1 VGGEPRQ
8 NQAGMTTPEQIL
20 KGAWGI
26 TALLFLFMVVNFANK
41 IVVGLAAVPIM
52 RELQVPPERFG
63 QLIGSPFF
71 ALSTVSALVVCLV
84 ASRFETRRVLLA
96 LGIVGVL
103 VQLPMMWTVGFG
115 TLVACRFILG
125 VVDGPASPIA
135 TDALYKWFPD
145 SRRALPTIVMT
156 LGAGVGIVLE
166 SPLNW
171 LVVHYSW
178 HWAFAALAVLNALWL
193 VLWLAFGREGTIAQ
207 STVGSRGGGRGGGG
221 ERIPFRYLIFC
232 PSILAA
238 CCAGFASFGAT
249 ALGLTWF
256 TAYLVDGL
264 GYSQEVAGNLST
276 VPALFSMVVLMAGG
290 IAMDYLQTRGF
301 STRFTRGLLAAG
313 LVALGGCLLPLMPV
327 TSSATLK
334 LALLIV
340 GTALAAPI
348 FVAVPMVVSELTPQ
362 PQRAVMLAIANAIVS
377 ISGVFAPMAMGWL
390 VGGSALR
397 QAGYERGFVLL
408 GFLLIVGGLIG
419 ALFVRPERD
428 RQWLAKY
435 ARPL

>member
-1 VGGEPRQ
+1 MTAQEP
-8 NQAGMTTPEQIL
+8 AL

-71 ALSTVSALVVCLV
+71 ALSTVSALVVCLM

-103 VQLPMMWTVGFG
+103 VQLPMIWTVGFG
-115 TLVACRFILG
+115 TLIACRFVLG
-125 VVDGPASPIA
+125 LVDGPASPIA

-145 SRRALPTIVMT
+145 SKRALPTIVMT

-193 VLWLAFGREGTIAQ
+193 MLWLAFGREGTIVQ
-207 STVGSRGGGRGGGG
+207 SKMGGRGG
-221 ERIPFRYLIFC
+221 ERISFRYLIFC

-256 TAYLVDGL
+256 TAYLIDGL

-290 IAMDYLQTRGF
+290 LAMDYLRARGF
-301 STRFTRGLLAAG
+301 SSRFTRGLFAAG
-313 LVALGGCLLPLMPV
+313 LVALGGCLLPLMPA
-327 TSSATLK
+327 TSSAPLK
-334 LALLIV
+334 LTLLIV

-390 VGGSALR
+390 VGGSALQ

-428 RQWLAKY
+428 RQWLAKH